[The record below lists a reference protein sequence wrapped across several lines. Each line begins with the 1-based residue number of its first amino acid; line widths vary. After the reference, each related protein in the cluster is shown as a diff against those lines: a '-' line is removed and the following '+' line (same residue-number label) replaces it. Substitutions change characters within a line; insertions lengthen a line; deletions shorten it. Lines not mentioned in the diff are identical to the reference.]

1 MNHRS
6 TAVTLASCALALAA
20 LTACGSNDP
29 AAAPAATTSRA
40 PESAS
45 ASATAS
51 GSPAARPA
59 GGADSTRKATGTPTG
74 RESGSDAGRETAA
87 GLPPRPDA
95 NGEAAYVRALTAI
108 DPDIVHDD
116 EDGAVDRG
124 RAQCRSLHDH
134 PDDRNR
140 QIAEAEKRFVS
151 PGHPDG
157 FGQAK
162 AARIVDA
169 VHADLCPD
177 F

>member
-6 TAVTLASCALALAA
+6 TAATLASCALALAA
-20 LTACGSNDP
+20 LTACGSHDP
-29 AAAPAATTSRA
+29 ATAPAATASRT
-40 PESAS
+40 PKS

-51 GSPAARPA
+51 GSPSASPA
-59 GGADSTRKATGTPTG
+59 GGADSAREESG
-74 RESGSDAGRETAA
+74 RPAGRGAGSDAGRETAA

-124 RAQCRSLHDH
+124 RTLCRTLHDH
-134 PDDRNR
+134 PDDRDR
-140 QIAEAEKRFVS
+140 QTAEAEKRFVS

-157 FGQAK
+157 FGPAK
-162 AARIVDA
+162 AGRIVDA
-169 VHADLCPD
+169 VRAGLCPGP
-177 F
+177 